1 MRIGRRRVSGR
12 RVILVLAAVA
22 ALAVVAYGSA
32 TYLVYDHLSAVAPHC
47 GGRFASDTPASFG
60 TEGISAE
67 FTAAGF
73 DTAPYAMPD
82 YREVSFPSRDPRQPP
97 LTIRAW
103 WIPGP
108 SADAPVVIVVH
119 GHGSC
124 RHDPLALLPAG
135 MLHRNGFSVLMM
147 DMRDQGDSDIED
159 GRYAGGTEEYRDVLG
174 AWDWLR
180 GQGVPAER
188 IGVVGESL
196 GASTVLIAM
205 AEEPGIAA
213 TWEDSGYADIDVA
226 ISEELAR
233 NGYPGWL
240 APGGILWARIV
251 AGDDLTVRNPLE
263 EVEKIAARPLQIV
276 HGDADRRVNVHHARD
291 LAAVHARF
299 VPGYEAWIVP
309 GATHVQAAFAAPDE
323 YERRIVTFF
332 RGALGC

>member
-1 MRIGRRRVSGR
+1 MRYSARRV
-12 RVILVLAAVA
+12 VIGVALVAV
-22 ALAVVAYGSA
+22 LAVVAYGGAS
-32 TYLVYDHLSAVAPHC
+32 YIVYDQLSAVTPHC
-47 GGRFASDTPASFG
+47 GGRFADHTPARFDA
-60 TEGISAE
+60 EDISAE
-67 FTAAGF
+67 FVATGF
-73 DTAPYAMPD
+73 DTTPYFMPD

-97 LTIRAW
+97 FTIRAW
-103 WIPGP
+103 WSPAIA
-108 SADAPVVIVVH
+108 ADAPVVIVVH

-124 RHDPLALLPAG
+124 RHDPVTLLPAG

-180 GQGVPAER
+180 ARGVPAAR
-188 IGVVGESL
+188 IGLVGESL

-213 TWEDSGYADIDVA
+213 TWEDSGYADINVA
-226 ISEELAR
+226 ISEELAH

-240 APGGILWARIV
+240 APGGILWARIA

-263 EVEKIAARPLQIV
+263 EVEKIGARPLQIV

-309 GATHVQAAFAAPDE
+309 GATHVQAAWAGPEE
-323 YERRIVTFF
+323 YERRIVAFF
-332 RGALGC
+332 RENLGG